1 MSFYTV
7 DGDSTSWLAKTGTA
21 VAANALTNSKGK
33 YTSLTASGTIANA
46 PSTDINTNGVTMGTI
61 YNTTNAPVTY
71 GNLINIYGSGSGQI
85 IFGWS
90 GADSVTEH
98 IWYRS
103 HRDTS
108 TGGYGAWKKI
118 VFSDDT
124 IPFEKVSSL
133 GAAAKY
139 AIKTLSAKGDSGWTT
154 LAAAQGVVPDMAFIA
169 YWNGA
174 YSGTSS
180 NLTYCNRGEF
190 GTIVTK
196 SADDY
201 LGKTANAASATKL
214 NTARTIQTNLA
225 STTYASFDGTNNITP
240 GVTGVLAMT
249 NGGLGTNNAAVA
261 RKNLVIAPT
270 YMDGEPTANTY
281 DGMIWIGGGA

>member
-7 DGDSTSWLAKTGTA
+7 DGDSTSWLAKDDTA
-21 VAANALTNSKGK
+21 VAAKALTNSKGK
-33 YTSLTASGTIANA
+33 YSTLTASGTTANS
-46 PSTDINTNGVTMGTI
+46 PNTDIETSGVTMGTV

-90 GADSVTEH
+90 GTDSTTEH

-108 TGGYGAWKKI
+108 TGGYGAWQKI
-118 VFSDDT
+118 VFADDM
-124 IPFEKVSSL
+124 IPFAKVENL

-139 AIKTLSAKGDSGWTT
+139 AVKTLSANGDSGWSS
-154 LAAAQGVVPDMAFIA
+154 LATAQTMLPDMAFIA

-174 YSGTSS
+174 YNGTSS
-180 NLTYCNRGEF
+180 NLAYCNKGAF

-196 SADDY
+196 NVEA
-201 LGKTANAASATKL
+201 
-214 NTARTIQTNLA
+214 
-225 STTYASFDGTNNITP
+225 
-240 GVTGVLAMT
+240 
-249 NGGLGTNNAAVA
+249 
-261 RKNLVIAPT
+261 IAPT
-270 YMDGEPTANTY
+270 YTSSEPTTNTY
-281 DGMIWIGGGA
+281 EGMIWIEPTS